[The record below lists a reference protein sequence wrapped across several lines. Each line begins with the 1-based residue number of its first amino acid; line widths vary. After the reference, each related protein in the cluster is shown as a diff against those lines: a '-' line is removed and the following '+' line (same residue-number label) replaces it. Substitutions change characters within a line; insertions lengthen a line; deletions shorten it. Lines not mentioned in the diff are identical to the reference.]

1 MSERNKT
8 ENVNR
13 DFRQRRN
20 RRTVR
25 ENFVKRIK
33 SGGEEGE
40 AVTAGFL
47 WWTVGEGGA
56 GGVRGHPS
64 TKEGGR
70 SAQRRRRGEVDEG
83 AKPATSGN

>member
-1 MSERNKT
+1 MSERNTT

-20 RRTVR
+20 RRSVR
-25 ENFVKRIK
+25 ENFVKRMK

-56 GGVRGHPS
+56 GFVRTPAQARSELENHRGVDSQRG
-64 TKEGGR
+64 
-70 SAQRRRRGEVDEG
+70 
-83 AKPATSGN
+83 

>member
-1 MSERNKT
+1 MSGRNKT

-20 RRTVR
+20 RRSVR
-25 ENFVKRIK
+25 ENFVKRMK

-47 WWTVGEGGA
+47 WWTVGEARCPGPPQ
-56 GGVRGHPS
+56 H
-64 TKEGGR
+64 EGG
-70 SAQRRRRGEVDEG
+70 G
-83 AKPATSGN
+83 P